1 MTETKQR
8 VEGESEGPAAR
19 AAGSTSSAGSAR
31 AARLAGGLR
40 NLRAFAAPTAAFA
53 ALVALCLGGFLALAA
68 LTSLPMA
75 QEDEPAAYPEDRACM
90 LSYVKHES
98 FDQVHTYL
106 VECDEGDDG
115 EAEGTAGSTDSTGSA
130 GSTGSADSHAAEDLS
145 LLLLRAN
152 NIEVYANGELYAS
165 FGASDYQAVRTVR
178 LSHDFYR
185 EGEGTG
191 AGSSTGTAAIG
202 IRASGLFLSYS
213 VYLGPTELIEQTEE
227 LYHQLNLASLTVLCV
242 MLVYALSLYACKR
255 NEHYLLVFAVNLITT
270 LVTFFIRMSFQ
281 PTGSGASYSTLI
293 TFMSCLKYCMV
304 FYTTFLLV
312 SGMKL
317 PSLKTNFAALGAIL
331 GISALRSAA
340 SALSLS
346 ALVSEGT
353 RVALVMSTA
362 VILVWACGRGKDGAR
377 ILLVGYAPFAA
388 CELAKATNMV
398 ASCLDFGLWSYTALF
413 DLPFAI
419 ACMFFIN
426 RRFANS
432 YRVTEELST
441 TLARMN
447 RTLDLKVEA
456 RTQEALEQRARRH
469 NLMLNVFHD
478 LRSPLFVLKGYVGM
492 LKSDAPTPIPR
503 EEIVE
508 IMGDRIELAAE
519 LTEDLFTLAKLEDGD
534 MVIPMTRVSLSDV
547 LDATVGALTVGALDK
562 GVALTADVRE
572 GCVVWGNEE
581 RLGQVFQ
588 NLVANAIAYTPS
600 GGKVRVELKLELVRE
615 PGEEA
620 GGEGVP
626 AGGGGDTGAAVYR
639 VRVSDTGKGIKPED
653 LEHIFEKYYRV
664 DPKDRLNSSGLGL
677 SIAQSLVERHKGA
690 ISVESE
696 LGSGSTFVVELPALE
711 G

>member
-1 MTETKQR
+1 MKKTEDT
-8 VEGESEGPAAR
+8 EGTEQLAEETSEGAGAGPAP
-19 AAGSTSSAGSAR
+19 
-31 AARLAGGLR
+31 GGLR
-40 NLRAFAAPTAAFA
+40 NLRSFAAPTAVFA
-53 ALVALCLGGFLALAA
+53 ALVVVCLGALLALAA

-75 QEDEPAAYPEDRACM
+75 QEDETVAYPEGKALM
-90 LSYVKHES
+90 LSYIKHES
-98 FDQVHTYL
+98 FDQVHTFL
-106 VECDEGDDG
+106 VECDEDDEGDTG
-115 EAEGTAGSTDSTGSA
+115 GTDSA
-130 GSTGSADSHAAEDLS
+130 STSHDNADSHAAEDLS

-152 NIEVYANGELYAS
+152 DIEVYANGELYAS
-165 FGASDYQAVRTVR
+165 YEADDYQAVRTVR
-178 LSHDFYR
+178 LSRDFLR
-185 EGEGTG
+185 D
-191 AGSSTGTAAIG
+191 STGSGSGVAEIG

-213 VYLGPTELIEQTEE
+213 VYLGPTELIEQAEE

-270 LVTFFIRMSFQ
+270 LATFFIRMSFQ
-281 PTGSGASYSTLI
+281 PSGSGASYSTLI
-293 TFMSCLKYCMV
+293 TFLSCLKYCMV

-317 PSLKTNFAALGAIL
+317 PRLRTNLAVLGAIVA
-331 GISALRSAA
+331 ISAVRSAA
-340 SALSLS
+340 SVLSLS
-346 ALVSEGT
+346 ILVSEGT

-362 VILVWACGRGKDGAR
+362 VILVWACARRKDGAR
-377 ILLVGYAPFAA
+377 ILLVGYAPVAA
-388 CELAKATNMV
+388 VELAKATNMV
-398 ASCLDFGLWSYTALF
+398 ASCLNFGLWSYTALF

-508 IMGDRIELAAE
+508 IMSDRIELAAE

-534 MVIPMTRVSLSDV
+534 MVIPMTRVSLSGV

-562 GVALTADVRE
+562 GVALTASVPE

-600 GGKVRVELKLELVRE
+600 GGEVRVELERE
-615 PGEEA
+615 DERKNEALTSGNGESTGRGSE
-620 GGEGVP
+620 P
-626 AGGGGDTGAAVYR
+626 ASGSEGAAVYR

-664 DPKDRLNSSGLGL
+664 DPKDHRNSSGLGL
-677 SIAQSLVERHKGA
+677 SIAQSLVERHKGT

-696 LGSGSTFVVELPALE
+696 PGSGSTFVVELPAIE